1 VNTSLLSRNF
11 ILGFMA
17 VAMLAMVT
25 VVSLHLFAVATKDT
39 REAKTPAMMP
49 APAASGDADNVSDVS
64 LDEMQMAEVSDLMG
78 KLKENPNDSATL
90 VALGD
95 VFLKAGDWIRAEFF
109 LARAVLSKPADIKPR
124 YMLGIA
130 QYQQNK
136 IPQTVK
142 TFEELLGVKEDVS
155 TMYNLGVIYKYQIK
169 DDKRAAELFNQ
180 VLAAPDV
187 PADVAAKAKSE
198 LE

>member
-1 VNTSLLSRNF
+1 MTV
-11 ILGFMA
+11 
-17 VAMLAMVT
+17 VMLAMV
-25 VVSLHLFAVATKDT
+25 AVAFLHFYTVATTDT
-39 REAKTPAMMP
+39 RETPPPAMMP
-49 APAASGDADNVSDVS
+49 APAASGDADNAQDIS
-64 LDEMQMAEVSDLMG
+64 LNEMQMAEVGELMG

-95 VFLKAGDWIRAEFF
+95 VFLKAGDWTRAEFF
-109 LARAVLSKPADIKPR
+109 LARAVLSKPADIRPR

-130 QYQQNK
+130 LYQQNK

-142 TFEELLGVKEDVS
+142 TFEELLGLKEDVS

-169 DDKRAAELFNQ
+169 DNKRATELFKQ